1 MAKRINSLIDYNTE
15 GDGSSA
21 ESDLEVLKEIAQD
34 LTSKEKFSMPINE
47 QLSNIINDV
56 WVSPPNKDTLAK
68 KLELYGTPENCKA
81 LKVKRCNPEIW
92 GPLITS
98 QKRQKDLRDQNTQ
111 ACISKSVVAI
121 GSIAD
126 ELLKN
131 KNNKNMTVKDHRE
144 ACGKLLKTTTDAIA
158 MLSKSNANLNSLRRY
173 SLVGGLDTTYQQL
186 AKNVPENSELLF
198 GEDLTKRLQVL
209 KTNKQILAK
218 DNTPNPQPY
227 YNKSKNFKRF
237 PQYPGNRQRKG
248 NFYPNQYQNAKPK
261 QQRPYKKIKGMFA

>member
-1 MAKRINSLIDYNTE
+1 
-15 GDGSSA
+15 
-21 ESDLEVLKEIAQD
+21 
-34 LTSKEKFSMPINE
+34 LTPSKKE
-47 QLSNIINDV
+47 QLFEEMYS
-56 WVSPPNKDTLAK
+56 LAAS
-68 KLELYGTPENCKA
+68 E
-81 LKVKRCNPEIW
+81 
-92 GPLITS
+92 
-98 QKRQKDLRDQNTQ
+98 NTQ